1 VDAHVK
7 DPRDAAPIAAT
18 LRVARLCAL
27 PIGVLA
33 WRAPEPTLT
42 VVVKATFL
50 LGADGKSTLAAEQE
64 PLWLDRPVVDG
75 AFGDL
80 DRACDFVPP
89 KARVDVLL
97 TGHARAEAAM
107 HVLPAGFAVDKL
119 RRRVYATTDEP
130 ALETPL
136 LPEYLRT
143 ATGEVTRVGARAM
156 WAGTL
161 DGAAIVNDDGVPCAP
176 IPRGFDYAVFN
187 VAPPEQQLET
197 LSLTAQIVLDGLGP
211 GGRRTARLPGIRPRV
226 FVLSGSGFG
235 GARPPDEVV
244 LRCDTLWIDADRSLC
259 TLVWRGVVATPP
271 GQREAPALVLALDEG
286 DRQKTW
292 ASALDALDDATWSAA
307 TRPEDARQVI
317 AVEIEL
323 ADDEIAEVIDEA
335 SDDGPATDRRA
346 HAAPT
351 RAPDLADRP
360 FHEDDE
366 RTQRHVRP
374 PSASFPELAFEDEP
388 STHRPGSI
396 AVAAPNDRAPLL
408 VLGGLGGA
416 LASFK
421 GEAVKVEAARP
432 AGRPQRPTGLGFTRA
447 DDATAVALAITTA
460 PTPFKAPSAQNT
472 AKTQVPSFK
481 APSATAALE
490 TAPLPFHVPWMPP
503 PGATPAVPFKAPIA
517 AALPFADGAAPPLAP
532 PDLPRALTLP
542 FARGPEAGSTSLPFK
557 APIAEPLPFARSK
570 TIAPA
575 PPPESPSAALPF
587 ALPSARASV
596 PSLPALGD
604 LPSAPPPAVAAAP
617 AVHWSLVRETRRTVG
632 ESIAAASDS
641 APEPAKAR
649 IEAAVEASP
658 DALTM
663 ERYAEIKAEI
673 WGGGASAAEVLAR
686 YELDEVVFHEHERRL
701 AAGLARETAEG
712 RSTLATALRDA
723 LQLARDQQPSTGERP
738 LRTLEEAYVT
748 LLVAIERAVDPSA
761 ILAAKGVSASSWR
774 RLRRR
779 FEERAASDAKL
790 RDALAI
796 RVGAARKAAGSDDGG
811 SSKWWNRREVAPGRA
826 TRVAAKLKR

>member
-1 VDAHVK
+1 VDEHVK
-7 DPRDAAPIAAT
+7 DPRSAAPITAT

-42 VVVKATFL
+42 VIVKATFL

-64 PLWLDRPVVDG
+64 PLWLDRPVVGG

-97 TGHARAEAAM
+97 TGRARAEAAM

-143 ATGEVTRVGARAM
+143 ATGEITRVGARAM

-176 IPRGFDYAVFN
+176 IPRGFDYAAFN

-197 LSLTAQIVLDGLGP
+197 LSLTAQIVLDGLAP
-211 GGRRTARLPGIRPRV
+211 GGRRMARLPGIRPRV
-226 FVLSGSGFG
+226 FLLSGGGFG

-244 LRCDTLWIDADRSLC
+244 LRCDTIWIDADRSLC
-259 TLVWRGVVATPP
+259 TLVWRGAVPTSIGA
-271 GQREAPALVLALDEG
+271 REPPALVLALDEG
-286 DRQKTW
+286 DRQRTW
-292 ASALDALDDATWSAA
+292 VKALDALDDATWSPA
-307 TRPEDARQVI
+307 TRPEDARQ

-323 ADDEIAEVIDEA
+323 ADDDLDDAIDEA
-335 SDDGPATDRRA
+335 TSEAIDDGPSTDRPAFR
-346 HAAPT
+346 
-351 RAPDLADRP
+351 
-360 FHEDDE
+360 EDDE
-366 RTQRHVRP
+366 RTLRHVRP
-374 PSASFPELAFEDEP
+374 ASASFPEIASAIEDEP
-388 STHRPGSI
+388 STRRRGSS
-396 AVAAPNDRAPLL
+396 APAPDHRAPLL

-421 GEAVKVEAARP
+421 AVVTPP
-432 AGRPQRPTGLGFTRA
+432 APDGRPQRPTGLGFTRA
-447 DDATAVALAITTA
+447 DDATAVALAITTSPLPIKA
-460 PTPFKAPSAQNT
+460 PFSRIATETMVPSLKAPSAQT
-472 AKTQVPSFK
+472 TS
-481 APSATAALE
+481 
-490 TAPLPFHVPWMPP
+490 PLPFNVPWDPP
-503 PGATPAVPFKAPIA
+503 PGATPAVPFKAPIGA
-517 AALPFADGAAPPLAP
+517 PLPFSGSRAPTLGP
-532 PDLPRALTLP
+532 PDLQRAMTLP

-557 APIAEPLPFARSK
+557 VPVGEPLPFTRAK

-575 PPPESPSAALPF
+575 APPENAAAALPF
-587 ALPSARASV
+587 VVPSARASA
-596 PSLPALGD
+596 PSFPALGD
-604 LPSAPPPAVAAAP
+604 LPTAPPPPAAAAP
-617 AVHWSLVRETRRTVG
+617 PVHWALAQETRRTVG
-632 ESIAAASDS
+632 ESIAASDS
-641 APEPAKAR
+641 APELAKAR
-649 IEAAVEASP
+649 IEPAVEAP
-658 DALTM
+658 PNALAM

-673 WGGGASAAEVLAR
+673 WGGGASAAAVLAR
-686 YELDEVVFHEHERRL
+686 YELDEIVFHDHERRL
-701 AAGLARETAEG
+701 AAGLAREAAEG
-712 RSTLATALRDA
+712 RTTLARALRDA
-723 LQLARDQQPSTGERP
+723 LKLARDQQQATGERP

-761 ILAAKGVSASSWR
+761 ILAAKGLSASSWR

-779 FEERAASDAKL
+779 FEERAAADDKL

-796 RVGAARKAAGSDDGG
+796 RVTAARKAAGNDEGS
-811 SSKWWNRREVAPGRA
+811 SSKWWNRREAAPARA
-826 TRVAAKLKR
+826 TRVAAKPKR

>member
-1 VDAHVK
+1 MK

-50 LGADGKSTLAAEQE
+50 LGTDGKSTLAAEQE

-75 AFGDL
+75 SFGDL

-176 IPRGFDYAVFN
+176 IPRGFDYTAFN
-187 VAPPEQQLET
+187 VAPPEQQLEM

-292 ASALDALDDATWSAA
+292 AKALDALDDATWSAA
-307 TRPEDARQVI
+307 TGPEDARQ

-346 HAAPT
+346 HAAAE

-360 FHEDDE
+360 LQEDDE
-366 RTQRHVRP
+366 RMQRHVRP
-374 PSASFPELAFEDEP
+374 PSASSPELAFEDEP
-388 STHRPGSI
+388 STHRPASI
-396 AVAAPNDRAPLL
+396 AAAPIDRAPLL

-421 GEAVKVEAARP
+421 VEAVRP

-460 PTPFKAPSAQNT
+460 PTPFKAPSAQNAAET
-472 AKTQVPSFK
+472 LIPSFK

-517 AALPFADGAAPPLAP
+517 AALPFANGAAPTLAP

-542 FARGPEAGSTSLPFK
+542 FARSPEAGSTSLPFK

-587 ALPSARASV
+587 ELPSARASL

-604 LPSAPPPAVAAAP
+604 LPAALPPVAAAP
-617 AVHWSLVRETRRTVG
+617 EVHWSLARETRRTVG

-641 APEPAKAR
+641 APELAKSR
-649 IEAAVEASP
+649 IEIEAAVEASP
-658 DALTM
+658 SALTM

-738 LRTLEEAYVT
+738 LRTLEEPYVT

-779 FEERAASDAKL
+779 FEERAAADAKL

-811 SSKWWNRREVAPGRA
+811 SSKWWNRREYMPARA
-826 TRVAAKLKR
+826 TRVAAKPKR